1 MAEESELLLE
11 MIQAVLV
18 FLPQIPAVVAL
29 GESIVKIVTLGV
41 VTTAQ
46 EKEIRQQLDAVKTA
60 IDGASP

>member
-41 VTTAQ
+41 VTAAQ